1 MMNESIKGEGM
12 ERGVDLSL
20 LDTSAMSEKE
30 QMQLAPF
37 HQCYRP
43 HERAYTWREL
53 REMGCVPVPKVE
65 PTMELIKR
73 QASFLEQSF
82 YMFLE
87 SAPRD
92 KNGNICDAP
101 EDE

>member
-1 MMNESIKGEGM
+1 M
-12 ERGVDLSL
+12 ERGIDLSL

-37 HQCYRP
+37 HQCYRE

-53 REMGCVPVPKVE
+53 RAMGCEPVPKEE

-82 YMFLE
+82 YAFLE
-87 SAPRD
+87 SVPRD
-92 KNGNICDAP
+92 EKGRVMDLP
-101 EDE
+101 E